1 MQNDC
6 WLVKKDRVW
15 AMRFF
20 KDKFP
25 DEDGTKYV
33 RIHYASCKKK
43 FHHGITPNVQLHNS
57 ERLSYEIARE
67 LWRSSVETDWEVSDK
82 PLWMTLGDE

>member
-1 MQNDC
+1 MQNES

-25 DEDGTKYV
+25 DEDGTLYIRV
-33 RIHYASCKKK
+33 HYASCRLR
-43 FHHGITPNVQLHNS
+43 FLYDITPYVQLHDS
-57 ERLSYEIARE
+57 EKLTYKRARD
-67 LWRSSVETDWEVSDK
+67 LWKSSVETDWDISDK
-82 PLWMTLGDE
+82 PLWKTL